1 MDIIVVPTILLMK
14 AILSLAY
21 WVVVTYVVLNLLCHF
36 RIINLS
42 NHFVANVIGFIY
54 RIVEPPLN
62 FISRYIP
69 AIGYIDVSPLVLI
82 FFIIFVNDMLS
93 RILLRFH
100 F

>member
-14 AILSLAY
+14 AILNLAY

-36 RIINLS
+36 RVINLS

-69 AIGYIDVSPLVLI
+69 TIGYIDISPLVLI

-93 RILLRFH
+93 RILLRFQ